1 MDYGTPGIQ
10 AIGQYLRSFSK
21 QYRAACAK
29 GNVAAVHELRVNAR
43 RLRNTFKTYSLLF
56 SKKKL
61 KRIDKLLQ
69 KAAAQ
74 VSALRDL
81 DVLIQFLLSYK
92 KKVRSKSGQT
102 EVQHYI
108 SAMRK
113 KRQVLLPS
121 VTKGLNQFKS
131 DLDLRRLTLAVKKQ
145 ARQPHKFGRAR
156 LRRVFEK
163 RIFRTVREL
172 LEFHPVVRH
181 PEKKAEL
188 HAMRIKAKHLRYTL
202 ENVGRYY
209 DSRIKA
215 YTQEALFFHKI
226 LGEIHDYDVWSS
238 MIERDRSGQKSGPAM
253 KQTLGLLQEYCQRMR
268 AHAYRRFVQ
277 RWDKLNKNRFFEDLL
292 ELIYAHR

>member
-21 QYRAACAK
+21 QYKAACTK

-43 RLRNTFKTYSLLF
+43 RLRNTLKTYSLLF

-61 KRIDKLLQ
+61 KRMDKLFQ

-81 DVLIQFLLSYK
+81 DVLILFLYSYK

-102 EVQHYI
+102 ELQEYI
-108 SAMRK
+108 SALRK
-113 KRQVLLPS
+113 KRQLLLPS

-131 DLDLRRLTLAVKKQ
+131 DLDLRRLTLTVKKQ
-145 ARQPHKFGRAR
+145 AGQPQKLGRAR

-163 RIFRTVREL
+163 RAFKTVREL
-172 LEFHPVVRH
+172 LEFNLVVH
-181 PEKKAEL
+181 YPEKKAEL

-209 DSRIKA
+209 DNRIKA
-215 YTQEALFFHKI
+215 YTEQALFFHKI
-226 LGEIHDYDVWSS
+226 LGEIHDYDVWIS
-238 MIERDRSGQKSGPAM
+238 MIEHDRSGRKSAPAM

-268 AHAYRRFVQ
+268 VNAYRRFVQ